1 MVEPIAENIA
11 ADRARV
17 FLVDE
22 SIKKLT
28 NRIMQLE
35 QIVLERDNK
44 QQFAVFAKIDLKI
57 RDLDVDR
64 TREEEK
70 LRMRV
75 NAFEREVKNMVVH
88 IDSFNGKQAN
98 FEKQINQDNEL
109 RISHHK
115 AASKWQQ
122 DFLNRY
128 QDNCIEVN
136 KEFERQRSRIANIDK
151 TRSEAKLEI
160 EQLQTGEHKLNRLIE
175 LHSS

>member
-22 SIKKLT
+22 SVKKLT

-115 AASKWQQ
+115 AAS
-122 DFLNRY
+122 
-128 QDNCIEVN
+128 
-136 KEFERQRSRIANIDK
+136 
-151 TRSEAKLEI
+151 
-160 EQLQTGEHKLNRLIE
+160 
-175 LHSS
+175 